1 MKNTL
6 QEYFYYTRTERNGL
20 ILLGSICLLCYALPH
35 FLLPL
40 VPQQKIDFSP
50 FQAEIA
56 AFEPTFEKEKT
67 AYSAYNNKNYN
78 KTKTAAQAVSMFYF
92 NPNTATKEVFI
103 KLGLSEK
110 VAQNIINYRD
120 KIGTFTKVEDLKK
133 IYTLKEADYQR
144 LEDYAQIATLPETA
158 LKFEE
163 KKTYSPPTLK
173 PFPFDPN
180 TITASE
186 LAQIGLADKTIQTLL
201 NFRSKG
207 GTFRKA
213 ADLQK
218 IYGLSTIVFEQLKP
232 YIELPA
238 AKPSPRATYAQH
250 EVDIP
255 AEYAYTSPRLSST
268 TIDINQATIEDWQN
282 IHGIGPYFS
291 KKIVGFRDKLGGF
304 SSIEQVG
311 DTYHFPDSI
320 FQQIKPSLILSPI
333 LKKIEVNTAD
343 EKTLAKHPYI
353 SYQLAKAIVN
363 YRKQHGDFQSLEDF
377 QKMRVLKA
385 KDVERLSPYLAF

>member
-35 FLLPL
+35 VLLPL
-40 VPQQKIDFSP
+40 VAQQKIDFSP

-56 AFEPTFEKEKT
+56 AFEPMFEKENT
-67 AYSAYNNKNYN
+67 SYSTYNNKKYN
-78 KTKTAAQAVSMFYF
+78 KTKTTTQAVSMFYF
-92 NPNTATKEVFI
+92 NPNTATKEVFV

-133 IYTLKEADYQR
+133 IYTLKETDYQR
-144 LEDYAQIATLPETA
+144 MEGYVQIATLPETA
-158 LKFEE
+158 VKFE
-163 KKTYSPPTLK
+163 KKRPYTPPVLQ

-180 TITASE
+180 TVSDSE

-238 AKPSPRATYAQH
+238 AKPSPQATYAQH
-250 EVDIP
+250 EVSVP
-255 AEYAYTSPRLSST
+255 SEYSYTTPRLSSA
-268 TIDINQATIEDWQN
+268 TIDINQATIEEWQN
-282 IHGIGPYFS
+282 LRGIGPYFS

-320 FQQIKPSLILSPI
+320 FQEIKSSLTLSPV
-333 LKKIEVNTAD
+333 LKKIEINTAD

-363 YRKQHGDFQSLEDF
+363 YRKQHGAFQNLEDF
-377 QKMRVLKA
+377 QKMRVLKG